1 LQKKDFTYREKHIQK
16 ERRHLMTY
24 YRIAWRDRQ
33 TAMWIWMTT
42 ALASLQAVFQ
52 LLRSFR
58 TLPQDSI
65 RVFIAGSK
73 EDLNAMLRRENTNL
87 VSGSVTAAQ
96 FLRARLLR
104 VPGESATEPAVQ
116 PAIAFVTGL
125 PRREQN
131 ILTGSLACDD
141 VNFLERQRLERECG
155 PGGDHDTPYCFS
167 LPISMPQLLAWICLQ
182 ARVQAGELEP

>member
-1 LQKKDFTYREKHIQK
+1 
-16 ERRHLMTY
+16 MTY
-24 YRIAWRDRQ
+24 YRIARRDRR
-33 TAMWIWMTT
+33 TARWIWMTT

-58 TLPQDSI
+58 ALPQDSI

-96 FLRARLLR
+96 FLLARLLL

-131 ILTGSLACDD
+131 ILKGSLAFDD

-155 PGGDHDTPYCFS
+155 AGGDHDAPYCFS